1 MEIKLFQVLVPA
13 AFRISCHGIV
23 LKSQLIL
30 ATLNYAESQIN
41 YVFVVLIFHITKSHF
56 CN

>member
-1 MEIKLFQVLVPA
+1 MEIKLLQVLVLV

-23 LKSQLIL
+23 LKSQLIQ

-41 YVFVVLIFHITKSHF
+41 YAFVVLIFLITKSHF